1 MRPRLLVSASL
12 PLPPPTPT
20 LSPDAS
26 YSCYGDPVESSGID
40 FTNLIVGIDFTKSNE
55 WTVIELVE
63 KCPKL
68 DSLLRQEICPICLTN
83 PKDMAFGCGHQIF

>member
-26 YSCYGDPVESSGID
+26 YSCYGDPVERSYQVTEALELISPTLLLELISPRAMSG
-40 FTNLIVGIDFTKSNE
+40 
-55 WTVIELVE
+55 
-63 KCPKL
+63 
-68 DSLLRQEICPICLTN
+68 QICPICLTN